1 MSTRIA
7 AYARLQDA
15 DAAHGS
21 KAANLAALHRAG
33 FPVPDGFVVALTGGP
48 SDETSIDEVVRAADA
63 MNDRRYAVRSSGPHE
78 DQAHEAGAGRY
89 TTVLDVRGADALREA
104 IARCFASG
112 EGRPMGVIVQELV
125 DADVAGVAFTA
136 NPVTGADEVV
146 IEAVAGLGERLVSG
160 EATPQEWT
168 IANTPA
174 TTAVGASGPLD
185 EAAARVVASWARQAA
200 ELFGSPQD
208 IEWAIAGDR
217 FSMLQSR
224 PITTLTERVPIP
236 VEVPPGYWVRDP
248 GHARTPRTPL
258 TWSFNELEGAAAY
271 VEASGALAGLTG
283 RTIGGWMYMTVEP
296 VGAPPPRPGG
306 NPVPPPPAWLLPLL
320 LAMSREARRRMRT
333 ARRAMRDDLAGLM
346 FRRWHDE
353 VAPSLRAR
361 IAELRDTDR
370 TLLTEVELVDHLD
383 AAATLAR
390 DAIRTHFMMSIP
402 YEFGTADLVFT
413 CRNLLGWTDEQAL
426 ELVAGLSEAS
436 SAPAHELRRLS
447 RLDEDD
453 PAFDEGLARFQ
464 REYGCRALELELSQ
478 PTLAES
484 PEIISATLERLRAL
498 DYDPDQEAR
507 DLATRRA
514 DAAARARASLRPRE
528 RERFDRVLAR
538 AELTYP
544 LRDENVFLTV
554 DAPYALARYAALE
567 AGRRL
572 VRRAV
577 LAAVDDVFYLDID
590 ELLGAL
596 RGEPEPL
603 GDRVRRRR
611 GERAWALA
619 NPGPMSYGEP
629 PRGEPSFRWLPR
641 SVRFPTEA
649 MMWIGSSIVALE
661 ESTRERPPEGEPLT
675 GIPAS
680 PGIYTGAARIVH
692 AETDFHRI
700 RPGDVLVCPS
710 TRPSWSVIFPSLGAV
725 VADSGGSLSHPA
737 IIARE
742 HRLPAVVATGYATS
756 MITDGQVVTVDGSA
770 GLVTVHPPARGHP
783 RSDSANMRAE

>member
-1 MSTRIA
+1 MYGWVAEGRGGTIRSCPHESPRTR
-7 AYARLQDA
+7 
-15 DAAHGS
+15 GS
-21 KAANLAALHRAG
+21 KTRMPPTAARPRISPHSTDAG
-33 FPVPDGFVVALTGGP
+33 FPVPDGFVVALTGGA

-63 MNDRRYAVRSSGPHE
+63 VNDRRYAVRSSGPHE

-104 IARCFASG
+104 IAQCFASG
-112 EGRPMGVIVQELV
+112 GGRPMGVIVQELV

-168 IANTPA
+168 IADARA
-174 TTAVGASGPLD
+174 TTSVGASGPLD

-200 ELFGSPQD
+200 ELFGGPQD
-208 IEWAIAGDR
+208 IEWAIAGGR

-271 VEASGALAGLTG
+271 AEISGALAGLTG
-283 RTIGGWMYMTVEP
+283 RTIGGWVYMTVEP
-296 VGAPPPRPGG
+296 IGAPPPRPGG

-320 LAMSREARRRMRT
+320 LAMSRDARRCMRT
-333 ARRAMRDDLAGLM
+333 ARRAMRDDLAGTL

-390 DAIRTHFMMSIP
+390 DGLRAHFMMSIP
-402 YEFGTADLVFT
+402 YEFDTADLVFT
-413 CRNLLGWTDEQAL
+413 CRDLLGWTDEQAL
-426 ELVAGLSEAS
+426 ELVTGLSEAS

-453 PAFDEGLARFQ
+453 PAFDKGLARFQ

-507 DLATRRA
+507 DLAMRRA

-538 AELTYP
+538 AELSYP

-554 DAPYALARYAALE
+554 DAPYALVRYAALE

-572 VRRAV
+572 VRRAI

-619 NPGPMSYGEP
+619 NPGPMSYGVP
-629 PRGEPSFRWLPR
+629 PPGEPSFRWLPR

-680 PGIYTGAARIVH
+680 PGIYTGTARIVH

-700 RPGDVLVCPS
+700 RPVTCS
-710 TRPSWSVIFPSLGAV
+710 S
-725 VADSGGSLSHPA
+725 
-737 IIARE
+737 AR
-742 HRLPAVVATGYATS
+742 R
-756 MITDGQVVTVDGSA
+756 
-770 GLVTVHPPARGHP
+770 RGP
-783 RSDSANMRAE
+783 RGR